1 MKATTK
7 SVILFLFI
15 YIGSISILGISL
27 AYHYFDDA
35 KNQLVE
41 NLRMGM
47 TYKVKDINARLEY
60 YHKSKSES
68 FIFPQE
74 GYDIALY
81 DKDRQLLASNFSN
94 GDIDLSQLFY
104 ENNGYYYM
112 IEQLYKQY
120 LGVTYIAIRSQL
132 SHEDINHIRDEIIQ
146 VGIYSSVFL
155 LLIALL
161 LSQIMLYP
169 LKQFIDSLKNFIKN
183 TTHEMNTPISTI
195 LMTYEHFEKDNLNNK
210 QIRAL
215 DRIEIAS
222 KTLSTLYND
231 LTFISF
237 HDHISYE
244 DTELNIKDIIIER
257 VKFFDTLLQFKDIH
271 VTCHLDDLIKNMDKR
286 KVVLIIDNLL
296 SNAIKF
302 SRKNSKIEI
311 TLNESYFSVKD
322 YGMGIAP
329 ADHKKIF
336 RRFHSGGIIKGGFG
350 LGLDIVSQICNE
362 YDIRIELISEL
373 QRGAEFKLYWK
384 KEKA

>member
-1 MKATTK
+1 
-7 SVILFLFI
+7 
-15 YIGSISILGISL
+15 
-27 AYHYFDDA
+27 
-35 KNQLVE
+35 
-41 NLRMGM
+41 MGM

-68 FIFPQE
+68 FIFPEE

-81 DKDRQLLASNFSN
+81 DKNRQLLASNFSN
-94 GDIDLSQLFY
+94 GNIDLSQLFY
-104 ENNGYYYM
+104 EKDGQFYI

-120 LGVTYIAIRSQL
+120 LGVTYIVIRSHLVPGDVQ
-132 SHEDINHIRDEIIQ
+132 HIRDEIIQ
-146 VGIYSSVFL
+146 VGIYASVFL
-155 LLIALL
+155 LVIALL

-195 LMTYEHFEKDNLNNK
+195 LMTYEHFEKANLNSK

-215 DRIEIAS
+215 DRIEIAT

-244 DTELNIKDIIIER
+244 DTELNVKDIVMER
-257 VKFFDTLLQFKDIH
+257 VKFFDTLLQFKTIH
-271 VTCHLDDLIKNMDKR
+271 LTCNVHDVIQSMDQR
-286 KVVLIIDNLL
+286 KLVLIIDNLI

-302 SRKNSKIEI
+302 SRKNSKIDI

-329 ADHKKIF
+329 EDHKKIF
-336 RRFHSGGIIKGGFG
+336 HRFHSGTIIKGGFG
-350 LGLDIVSQICNE
+350 LGLDIVSQICKE
-362 YDIRIELISEL
+362 YGITIELYSEL
-373 QRGAEFKLYWK
+373 QKGSEFKLSWK
-384 KEKA
+384 KEKKEQ